1 MSILACADS
10 SNFILLVCATRFSPL
25 YQWFLPNRSSK
36 YPHTCHGLIKV
47 APLTNLQLVPSN
59 SSHCLPFLLYPGCCW
74 KRDRGS
80 CYCFFQGDLECWALS
95 NWSLGGKKHW
105 HRLKATALSF
115 FVAQQNSYLIL
126 LVHFIVSICPV
137 KLIYCTFSQFWFL
150 LLQGSNTP
158 IYQIRNVQNI
168 IYMNTYLPWIKN
180 MYLFKVLS
188 P

>member
-1 MSILACADS
+1 MQIQAI
-10 SNFILLVCATRFSPL
+10 FFLLVCATRFSPL

-105 HRLKATALSF
+105 RRLKATALSF
-115 FVAQQNSYLIL
+115 FVAQQNIYLIL

-158 IYQIRNVQNI
+158 IYQIWNVQNI